1 MVPELPEQLTIK
13 TSSSKKRKVARRLQ
27 LDPDLTDAH
36 SPDNVLPSS
45 EVDDDPSHSFSAQ
58 TLPSTLDV
66 PAYVRSDSQPA
77 SSLPQRL
84 QAQGNTLGNTLV
96 SADYASSAASSP
108 CASAYA
114 DLSIDSDRG
123 GDDTDQ
129 GTPTTRG
136 QSPLPYSRRAIMS
149 GDADLPQRS
158 SSPLKRR
165 ASSMDPGDGGAKAAG
180 AGAGI
185 VSPDAGTNGVA
196 RAMSVEMTDADDPT
210 SVVGSDQGES

>member
-27 LDPDLTDAH
+27 QDPDLADAH
-36 SPDNVLPSS
+36 SLDNVLPSS
-45 EVDDDPSHSFSAQ
+45 EVDDDPAHSFSAQ
-58 TLPSTLDV
+58 SLSSTLDV

-84 QAQGNTLGNTLV
+84 QAQGSNLV
-96 SADYASSAASSP
+96 CADYASSAASSP

-129 GTPTTRG
+129 GTLTTRG

-149 GDADLPQRS
+149 GDADLPHRS

-165 ASSMDPGDGGAKAAG
+165 ASSMDPEDGVAKAAG

-185 VSPDAGTNGVA
+185 VSPDTGTNGVA
-196 RAMSVEMTDADDPT
+196 RAMSVEMTDADDSTTVAGP
-210 SVVGSDQGES
+210 DQGECPSS